1 MSSVLRG
8 IFAVMLALAA
18 VAGVCIILI
27 HIGRVVIY
35 LFDKE
40 WPEMEDWSDYFACG
54 TFGLLVLGVIS
65 LAGLLLYEI
74 GERIIL
80 PTLGL

>member
-8 IFAVMLALAA
+8 IFAAMLALAA

-35 LFDKE
+35 LFDKK
-40 WPEMEDWSDYFACG
+40 WPEMEEWSDYLACG

-74 GERIIL
+74 GELIIL